1 MKIAIPK
8 VSTNHSFILLEREI
22 TLLKN
27 SDYRVRI
34 EEADRLAELMN
45 PENNGR
51 ILPCCEKA
59 FLIGIAKGQLIDEG
73 FSPIESNNISY
84 TISGEK
90 FMDLKLAP
98 KRYAHYL
105 YVIIKIDNEPL
116 TEEEEKFY
124 DYVSA
129 LPNDKSPVVI
139 DCIICRVEET
149 KVKGAMNG
157 ENVNMVL
164 W

>member
-1 MKIAIPK
+1 ME
-8 VSTNHSFILLEREI
+8 N
-22 TLLKN
+22 N
-27 SDYRVRI
+27 DYRARI

-59 FLIGIAKGQLIDEG
+59 FLIGIAKGQFIDEG
-73 FSPIESNNISY
+73 FLPIESNNVSF

-98 KRYAHYL
+98 NRYAHYL
-105 YVIIKIDNEPL
+105 YIIIKIDNESL
-116 TEEEEKFY
+116 TEEEAKFY

-129 LPNDKSPVVI
+129 LPNDKSPVII

-149 KVKGAMNG
+149 KVKRALAG